1 MPPVTTLTYGP
12 ELQKMNARGSR
23 RKIKVTYGTLQSEP
37 DVGNQC
43 LGSPV
48 VTGKL
53 RLVGCGTGRLQGR
66 KAHRQDVPVFI
77 IFARIIVVASNPQN
91 RSRPIHHVVQTPQSL
106 LWNFEHYW
114 TIRVGFRQNCETS
127 GNEMTAAAG

>member
-12 ELQKMNARGSR
+12 ESRKMNARGSR
-23 RKIKVTYGTLQSEP
+23 RKIKVTYGTLQNEP

-91 RSRPIHHVVQTPQSL
+91 RSRPIHHVVQLLNPYFGTLNIIGQSGL
-106 LWNFEHYW
+106 
-114 TIRVGFRQNCETS
+114 GFAKIAKLQGTK
-127 GNEMTAAAG
+127 

>member
-12 ELQKMNARGSR
+12 ELQKSNAHGSR
-23 RKIKVTYGTLQSEP
+23 RKIKVTYGTLQNEP

-106 LWNFEHYW
+106 LWNFEH
-114 TIRVGFRQNCETS
+114 IGQSGLGFAKIAKLQ
-127 GNEMTAAAG
+127 GMK